1 METQMKK
8 FMVLMAFIA
17 TPVFAQEVH
26 VISVQP
32 KIVTIQQQQCHQV
45 QVRND
50 NSGVGTVIG
59 GVAGGIIGNQVG
71 RGSGRDAATVA
82 GAIVGGMVGNRI
94 GQDQTEYQTQ
104 TQCHMVPVQVQRGE
118 IVTFNYRGRIF
129 TQTFE

>member
-1 METQMKK
+1 MKK
-8 FMVLMAFIA
+8 FMALAAFMA
-17 TPVFAQEVH
+17 TPAFAQELY

-32 KIVTIQQQQCHQV
+32 KIVTIQQQQCQQV
-45 QVRND
+45 QVRTD
-50 NSGVGTVIG
+50 NSGVGTVVG

-71 RGSGRDAATVA
+71 KGSGNTAATVA

-94 GQDQTEYQTQ
+94 GQDQAQYETRM
-104 TQCHMVPVQVQRGE
+104 QCSMVPIQVQRGE

>member
-1 METQMKK
+1 MKK
-8 FMVLMAFIA
+8 FMALAAFIA
-17 TPVFAQEVH
+17 IPAFAQELYV
-26 VISVQP
+26 VSVQP
-32 KIVTIQQQQCHQV
+32 KIVTIQQQQCQQV
-45 QVRND
+45 QIRND

-94 GQDQTEYQTQ
+94 GQDQAEYQIQ

-129 TQTFE
+129 TQTFD

>member
-1 METQMKK
+1 MKK
-8 FMVLMAFIA
+8 LLALSALIA
-17 TPVFAQEVH
+17 APAFAQDVY
-26 VISVQP
+26 VVSVQP
-32 KIVTIQQQQCHQV
+32 KIVTVQQQQCQQV
-45 QVRND
+45 QVRTD

-71 RGSGRDAATVA
+71 KGSGNTAATVA

-94 GQDQTEYQTQ
+94 GQDQAQQETRM
-104 TQCHMVPVQVQRGE
+104 QCSYVPVQMQRGE

>member
-1 METQMKK
+1 MKK
-8 FMVLMAFIA
+8 LIAIMAFVAAPAI
-17 TPVFAQEVH
+17 AQEVH
-26 VISVQP
+26 VVSVQP
-32 KIVTIQQQQCHQV
+32 KIVTIQQQQCQHV

-71 RGSGRDAATVA
+71 KGSGNTAATVA

-94 GQDQTEYQTQ
+94 GQDQAEYQIQ
-104 TQCHMVPVQVQRGE
+104 TQCYLVPVQVQRGE

>member
-1 METQMKK
+1 MKK
-8 FMVLMAFIA
+8 FMTLAAFIA
-17 TPVFAQEVH
+17 TPVFAQELY

-32 KIVTIQQQQCHQV
+32 KIVTIQQQQCQQV
-45 QVRND
+45 QVRTD
-50 NSGVGTVIG
+50 NSGVGTVVG

-71 RGSGRDAATVA
+71 KGSGNTAATVA

-94 GQDQTEYQTQ
+94 GQDQAQYETRM
-104 TQCHMVPVQVQRGE
+104 QCSMVPVQVQRGE

>member
-1 METQMKK
+1 MKK
-8 FMVLMAFIA
+8 FMALAAFMA
-17 TPVFAQEVH
+17 TPVFAQELY

-32 KIVTIQQQQCHQV
+32 KIVTIQQQQCQQV
-45 QVRND
+45 QVRTD
-50 NSGVGTVIG
+50 NSGVGTVVG

-71 RGSGRDAATVA
+71 KGSGNTAATVA

-94 GQDQTEYQTQ
+94 GQDQAQYETRM
-104 TQCHMVPVQVQRGE
+104 QCSMVPVQVQRGE